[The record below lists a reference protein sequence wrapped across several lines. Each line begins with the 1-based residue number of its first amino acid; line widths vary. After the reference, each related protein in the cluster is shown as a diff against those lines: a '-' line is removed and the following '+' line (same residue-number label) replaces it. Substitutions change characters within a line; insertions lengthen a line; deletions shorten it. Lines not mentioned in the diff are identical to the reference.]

1 MPADPVLFDAPP
13 PIGLRALM
21 RGRDPA
27 AEIIVDGFAGGGG
40 TSEGIRMAL
49 GRSPDEALNHDPAAV
64 SMHWANHPDARHHCQ
79 NIWQADP
86 AGIAGGRPIGLAWFS
101 PACTHFSKA
110 KGGAPLKR
118 NIRDLAW
125 IVVAYAR
132 LPPCVRPRVV
142 MVENVEE
149 FRTWGPLGD
158 DDRPIA
164 ARRGETFE
172 EWVRELRRL
181 GYAVEWR
188 ESRASSY
195 GAPTIR
201 KRLCVVARCDGRPIV
216 WPAPT
221 HGDPRGDEVR
231 SGSLL
236 PWRAAAE
243 IIDWS
248 LPCPSI
254 FLTREEARAIGVK
267 RPLEESSLR
276 RIFAGLRRHVI
287 EAENAFVI
295 PITHSS
301 NPGGGFGVGEPLRT
315 ITTARGGEF
324 ALVAPHVSVYRG
336 ASPGRRADEP
346 LGTITCAHSDHH
358 PGGAAPLALVCP
370 TITKFNQNS
379 RGDSLDDPLG
389 AAMAGATR
397 FGLVAAWMTQHN
409 GARDGANPGRA
420 VADPLSTITAT
431 GANQMLATASVEAS
445 GDRSEA
451 VRAFLIKY
459 YGSIAS
465 QDVRE
470 PLHTISTLARFGLV
484 AVRGEIRRLTDL
496 GMRML
501 APREL
506 FSAQGF
512 SSDYVI
518 DTGHDGRRFSKAQQI
533 HMCGNSVS
541 PNWAAAH
548 VAANVPELARDA
560 RTRRAVG

>member
-1 MPADPVLFDAPP
+1 MPADPALFDAPAP
-13 PIGLRALM
+13 VGLRALM
-21 RGRDPA
+21 RTRDPA

-40 TSEGIRMAL
+40 TSEGIRVAL

-86 AGIAGGRPIGLAWFS
+86 AEIAAGRPIGLAWFS

-132 LPPCVRPRVV
+132 LPPRVRPRVV

-149 FRTWGPLGD
+149 FKTWGPLGG

-164 ARRGETFE
+164 ERRGETFK

-188 ESRASSY
+188 ESRASSFS
-195 GAPTIR
+195 APTIR

-221 HGDPRGDEVR
+221 HGDPRGEEVR

-295 PITHSS
+295 PIRHSS

-324 ALVAPHVSVYRG
+324 ALVAPHVSVYRTG
-336 ASPGRRADEP
+336 SAGRRVDEP
-346 LGTITCAHSDHH
+346 MNTITCAHSDHH
-358 PGGAAPLALVCP
+358 TGGAVPLALVSASLMVNTTGHP
-370 TITKFNQNS
+370 GSRIDEPVSTITT
-379 RGDSLDDPLG
+379 GG
-389 AAMAGATR
+389 HHA
-397 FGLVAAWMTQHN
+397 LVAAWMTQHN

-431 GANQMLATASVEAS
+431 GANQMLATATVGAD

-451 VRAFLIKY
+451 ARAFLIKY

-484 AVRGEIRRLTDL
+484 ALRGEIRRLTDI

-548 VAANVPELARDA
+548 VAANVPELARGA
-560 RTRRAVG
+560 RARRAVG